1 MESTF
6 SATSESSCRFFFLLY
21 TDCQNNWCGLS
32 MSAAYT
38 VNVFF
43 MVYAEVA
50 GAKMNVLVS
59 VIILGIIAKF
69 QPGFISSIQVFIP
82 LNLWLA
88 PAML

>member
-1 MESTF
+1 
-6 SATSESSCRFFFLLY
+6 
-21 TDCQNNWCGLS
+21 

-38 VNVFF
+38 VNAFF

-59 VIILGIIAKF
+59 VIEIIAKF
-69 QPGFISSIQVFIP
+69 QPGLSSIQVFIP